1 MTPGALL
8 VVFAWNCPTPAAAE
22 YEFLRAAV
30 GKDWMLQHVRY
41 AVDGGSANSA

>member
-1 MTPGALL
+1 MRLCLELSDTGRRGIQ
-8 VVFAWNCPTPAAAE
+8 V
-22 YEFLRAAV
+22 LRAAV